1 MPENMPAQP
10 EKTADIDLVGL
21 IETLRGLVSRA
32 RTIQSTL
39 QIQGDEAVAQITD
52 AGEAATSAIGHA
64 QPRSTRRD
72 GYNPSGRLQQD
83 YT

>member
-1 MPENMPAQP
+1 MTAKMPNKAE
-10 EKTADIDLVGL
+10 ETADIDLVQL
-21 IETLRGLVSRA
+21 IETLRGLVSRT

>member
-1 MPENMPAQP
+1 MTAKMPNKAE
-10 EKTADIDLVGL
+10 ETADIDLVQL
-21 IETLRGLVSRA
+21 IETLRGLVSRT

-39 QIQGDEAVAQITD
+39 QIQGDEAVARITE
-52 AGEAATSAIGHA
+52 AGEAATSAIGDV